1 MITTPHNDR
10 EDGVSPVV
18 VCRPHQV
25 LAEEISKG
33 TTIGA
38 NLIAEVLSL
47 LDGEEEVPQLKVA
60 RISNL
65 LLDRHSHR
73 SIRRVFRRLLE
84 AGLLERS
91 WPKEEPHAVY
101 QLDHEAMRRALAQAR
116 SNATNA
122 ALSSQ
127 PAAIN

>member
-73 SIRRVFRRLLE
+73 SIRRVFRRLLD
-84 AGLLERS
+84 AGLLTRT
-91 WPKEEPHAVY
+91 WPKEEPHPVY
-101 QLDHEAMRRALAQAR
+101 QLEHGALRRALADPG
-116 SNATNA
+116 TVE
-122 ALSSQ
+122 SQ
-127 PAAIN
+127 PVEGGRDE